1 VTIQSF
7 FNFFLTSFTRAK
19 ESLMRTLPKELRDDT
34 YAQLLEEDGVLKKL
48 MLELRNT
55 FPSL

>member
-1 VTIQSF
+1 
-7 FNFFLTSFTRAK
+7 
-19 ESLMRTLPKELRDDT
+19 MRTLPKELRDDT